1 MVAVSKIKK
10 PLISKESSKTIGN
23 LQQLPKALLALDAGS
38 TPVAA
43 HFRMW
48 DGPKVK
54 PPVSSINTKHDAP
67 SLVEGVGLKIRWA

>member
-1 MVAVSKIKK
+1 MAAVSKIKK

-43 HFRMW
+43 YFRIW
-48 DGPKVK
+48 DGPIGK
-54 PPVSSINTKHDAP
+54 TACFQQKHKA
-67 SLVEGVGLKIRWA
+67 